1 MDYGIIVDL
10 ETTGADF
17 DRDKIIEIG
26 IVEFAVEEGHEPS
39 IVNMYGALQD
49 PGEPLSEEI
58 KKLTGID
65 DVYLQGKQIDWK
77 LVSDYFSRASIAIAH
92 NAVFDR
98 TFLMQRSELDLSSVH
113 WGCSLRFIDWKAHG
127 FKTRALNY
135 LAADHGFVNP
145 FAHRALFDCA
155 TTFRIVAPRLK
166 ELIEC
171 SFMREYRVFATGAAF
186 DTKDLLKAN
195 GYRWD
200 PEKRVWTKD
209 VFENRL
215 HEEREFL
222 RLNVYRGADL
232 HQEEEISL
240 NMNRLS

>member
-10 ETTGADF
+10 ETTGTDF
-17 DRDKIIEIG
+17 SSDKIIEIG
-26 IVEFAVEEGHEPS
+26 ILEFALEEGYEPT
-39 IVNMYGALQD
+39 IVNMYGALED
-49 PGEPLSEEI
+49 PHGPLPEEI
-58 KKLTGID
+58 RKLTGLE
-65 DVYLQGKQIDWK
+65 DVYLQGKKIDWK
-77 LVSDYFSRASIAIAH
+77 LVGDFFSRASIAIAH

-98 TFLMQRSELDLSSVH
+98 TFLLQRSEIDLSAVH

-166 ELIEC
+166 ELMEY
-171 SFMREYRVFATGAAF
+171 SFLREYRISATGAAF

-195 GYRWD
+195 DYRWD
-200 PEKRVWTKD
+200 AEKRVWSKD
-209 VFENRL
+209 VFEDRIQS
-215 HEEREFL
+215 EREFL
-222 RLNVYRGADL
+222 KLNVYRGADL

-240 NMNRLS
+240 NMNR